1 MRGRTKVISL
11 AAMLLVIFATSAIFT
26 SGLVDV
32 SRLSLFSTPIVPN
45 QVPTVYVDPA
55 TIIMDYVNDP
65 GFQIGDLLQVSVN
78 ITDATDVFSYQV
90 NVTWTTSMLNFTR
103 VVSYGDFL
111 AQTGSPYGTSRIEP
125 TFIASNA
132 TGSASV
138 AETILGDVAGVG
150 GGGRLFTLEFLIL
163 DYGCANIT
171 ISSGGDLPTM
181 LLDSAGATISFS
193 SADGYFKNKL
203 FGDANSD
210 RIVDIF
216 DAATLSSRWTGAPG
230 ALPYSRCVD
239 NNDDGVIDIFD
250 AAVTSANW
258 GRTA

>member
-1 MRGRTKVISL
+1 MISL
-11 AAMLLVIFATSAIFT
+11 KGTLNVWSNSLRVLKRDMEYQFDEISYYRLTEWQKKRVVETAKNLLEVDERVKLAYIFGGFT
-26 SGLVDV
+26 RRSSIRDVDIAV
-32 SRLSLFSTPIVPN
+32 YAVPPFSLFSTPIVPN

-171 ISSGGDLPTM
+171 ISSGGDL
-181 LLDSAGATISFS
+181 
-193 SADGYFKNKL
+193 
-203 FGDANSD
+203 
-210 RIVDIF
+210 
-216 DAATLSSRWTGAPG
+216 
-230 ALPYSRCVD
+230 
-239 NNDDGVIDIFD
+239 
-250 AAVTSANW
+250 
-258 GRTA
+258 